1 MAVETALSPRPASGR
16 EASPGRAWW
25 IEPALTVI
33 CYSAFVI
40 YATWSVFDQVNVKFY
55 PYVSPFFSL
64 WLGFGL
70 IRVPLIGILIPILAV
85 IPLGLRGSCY
95 YYRKSYF
102 RSFFWDPPACAIQE
116 LKRGRYRGETRFPW
130 VLNNY
135 HRYFLILSVI
145 VLVFL
150 WVDVV
155 RAFVYQGHLFIGLGS
170 LIMLTNVILLTL
182 YTGTC
187 HSFRYLMGGRIDAFS
202 RVRFG
207 PAWHRIVIL
216 LNGMNPRHGFY
227 AWVSMFS
234 VAFTDIYIRLLMA
247 GLFHEPRVI
256 L

>member
-1 MAVETALSPRPASGR
+1 MDAVVPPRPASAK

-25 IEPALTVI
+25 IEPALTVVA
-33 CYSAFVI
+33 YSAFVI
-40 YATWSVFDQVNVKFY
+40 YATWSVFDQFVVSY
-55 PYVSPFFSL
+55 DPYVSPFYST

-70 IRVPLIGILIPILAV
+70 FRLPIFAILIPFLAV
-85 IPLGLRGSCY
+85 IPLGLRGTCY

-135 HRYFLILSVI
+135 HRYFLILSLI

-150 WVDVV
+150 WADVV
-155 RAFVYQGHLFIGLGS
+155 RAFIYHGSFFIGLGS
-170 LIMLTNVILLTL
+170 IIMLVNVVLLSAYTL
-182 YTGTC
+182 TC

-207 PAWHRIVIL
+207 KAWHEVVML
-216 LNGMNPRHGFY
+216 LNRFNPRHGFL

-247 GLFHEPRVI
+247 GIFHEPRWI
-256 L
+256 A

>member
-1 MAVETALSPRPASGR
+1 MAVETALSPRPASAR

-25 IEPALTVI
+25 IEPTLTVI

-40 YATWSVFDQVNVKFY
+40 YATWSVFDQVNVRFP

-70 IRVPLIGILIPILAV
+70 IKVPIVGILIPILAV

-155 RAFVYQGHLFIGLGS
+155 RAFIYQGHFFTGLGS
-170 LIMLTNVILLTL
+170 LIMLVNVVLLTL

-207 PAWHRIVIL
+207 QLWHRVVLL
-216 LNGMNPRHGFY
+216 LNRMNPRHGFY

-234 VAFTDIYIRLLMA
+234 VALTDVYIRLLMA
-247 GLFHEPRVI
+247 GIIHEPRAI
-256 L
+256 F

>member
-1 MAVETALSPRPASGR
+1 VAVDAALPPRPASAR

-25 IEPALTVI
+25 IEPAVTVV

-40 YATWSVFDQVNVKFY
+40 YATWSVFDQVNVFFD
-55 PYVSPFFSL
+55 PYVSPFFST

-70 IRVPLIGILIPILAV
+70 IRLPVFAILIPILAV

-130 VLNNY
+130 VLNNL
-135 HRYFLILSVI
+135 HRYFLVLSVI

-155 RAFVYQGHLFIGLGS
+155 RAFTYHGHFFIGLGT
-170 LIMLTNVILLTL
+170 LIMLVNVVLLSI
-182 YTGTC
+182 YTFTC
-187 HSFRYLMGGRIDAFS
+187 HSLRYLMGGWIDAFS
-202 RVRFG
+202 RVPLGRF
-207 PAWHRIVIL
+207 WHATVMF
-216 LNGMNPRHGFY
+216 LNRANPRHGFF

-234 VAFTDIYIRLLMA
+234 VAITDIYIRLLMA
-247 GLFHEPRVI
+247 GIFHEPRWMA
-256 L
+256 